1 VKGPLDIHRDL
12 LAAGVPHEIV
22 RLPRAIAGADEL
34 PDVLELPSRSC
45 VSVRMYDA
53 DGELYALAVPASAP
67 TRPTTLARALG
78 VPAIRPAAVDLV
90 NIVTDFSAG
99 LVSPVCLPP
108 EVNLVF
114 DAALGTADVL
124 YAPTGDSGT
133 VLKIRSR
140 DLLLHSDA
148 RVTSLTVPAAVR
160 RTATPAALRVVE
172 PRTPVTVG

>member
-22 RLPRAIAGADEL
+22 RLPRSIAGADEL
-34 PDVLELPSRSC
+34 PDVLELPAGSC

-78 VPAIRPAAVDLV
+78 VPAIRPAAVDDV
-90 NIVTDFSAG
+90 NVLTDFSAA

-114 DAALGTADVL
+114 DAALGAADVL

-140 DLLLHSDA
+140 DLLLHTGA
-148 RVTSLTVPAAVR
+148 RVTSLTVPAAAGR
-160 RTATPAALRVVE
+160 PATAGVIGPAE
-172 PRTPVTVG
+172 PRTPVAVG